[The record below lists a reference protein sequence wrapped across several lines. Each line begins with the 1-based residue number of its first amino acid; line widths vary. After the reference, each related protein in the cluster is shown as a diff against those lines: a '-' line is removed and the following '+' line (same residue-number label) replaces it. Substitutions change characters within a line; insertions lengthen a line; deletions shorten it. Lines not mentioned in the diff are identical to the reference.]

1 MKSGPC
7 FISLIDHNDRP
18 LLIHVAKSENREIEN
33 VFKFNTFSNIAL
45 DYFGSDLYEW
55 TNTSQESRD
64 IKDLFQLEGV
74 SVYGKLIKQTGLKI
88 VVGFW
93 SSSEHTD
100 ETLENV
106 FGDISRLY
114 IKCKFNPFL
123 NSDEDLMEQLQK
135 KFDEKF

>member
-1 MKSGPC
+1 MESNPC

-18 LLIHVAKSENREIEN
+18 LLIHVAKSENQDIDS
-33 VFKFNTFSNIAL
+33 VFKFNTFSNISL

-55 TNTSQESRD
+55 MNTSQKGRD

-74 SVYGKLIKQTGLKI
+74 SVYGKLIKQTSLKI

-93 SSSEHTD
+93 SKTDHSD

-106 FGDISRLY
+106 FNDISRLY
-114 IKCKFNPFL
+114 IRCKFNPFS
-123 NSDEDLMEQLQK
+123 NSDEDLIEQLQK
-135 KFDEKF
+135 KFDERF